1 MKYNARKDAGGGAAF
16 AIPCVDVKSFVASLA
31 FLTLFVAFW
40 QLQPY
45 GSLLTAARTSA
56 SPPCSLLATTAAAAD
71 LTSPNA
77 TAAATATATAT
88 TQPAADSG
96 ITTAAAAAASNAA
109 HARSSRPARQE
120 DPNKRVLRPYGSAAA
135 LFVQMGAYRGGPR
148 TFAVVGLASKPT
160 HVFGTPY
167 FKCEWIPNPT
177 AGDPSPPRPV
187 RTKAYKI
194 LPDWGYGRVYTVVVV
209 NCTFP
214 SNPNAGNAGG
224 KLLVHAYYSTT
235 SRRYE
240 RFVALEEAPG
250 SYDESRFAPPFQ
262 YDYLYCGSSLYGN
275 LSASRM
281 REWVAYHAHF
291 FGPRS
296 HFVLHDA
303 GGISPEV
310 KAVLDPWVR
319 AGRVTVQDIRAQ
331 AEYDGYYYNQF
342 LVVNDCLHRYRH
354 AANWTF
360 FFDVDEY
367 LYLPNGQKLDEV
379 LGKLSGYSQFT
390 IEQNPM
396 SSKLCVED
404 PSRDYSREWGFEKL
418 VFRNSITKVRRDR
431 KYAIQARNAYSAGVH
446 MSQNVRGRTTHK
458 TESLIRYY
466 HYHNSINVMGEPC
479 REFVQMPV
487 NDSKIMFEKTPF
499 VYDDSMKRL
508 AGEIKR
514 FEKEIIGSVQA

>member
-1 MKYNARKDAGGGAAF
+1 MKYNARKDAGGGGGGAPF

-45 GSLLTAARTSA
+45 GSMLTAARTSA
-56 SPPCSLLATTAAAAD
+56 SSPCSLLATTAAAD
-71 LTSPNA
+71 LPSYNA
-77 TAAATATATAT
+77 TAGAAADTK
-88 TQPAADSG
+88 QPAAVSG
-96 ITTAAAAAASNAA
+96 TTTAAANAA
-109 HARSSRPARQE
+109 HVRLARPARPE

-167 FKCEWIPNPT
+167 FKCEWLPNPT
-177 AGDPSPPRPV
+177 ASDPSPRPV
-187 RTKAYKI
+187 RTKAYKM

-224 KLLVHAYYSTT
+224 KLLVHAYYSTA
-235 SRRYE
+235 SRG
-240 RFVALEEAPG
+240 AGL
-250 SYDESRFAPPFQ
+250 YDESRFSPPFQ

-379 LGKLSGYSQFT
+379 IGKLSGYSQFT

-404 PSRDYSREWGFEKL
+404 PSRNYSREWGFEKL

-431 KYAIQARNAYSAGVH
+431 KYAIQARNAYSTGVH

-479 REFVQMPV
+479 REFVPMPV
-487 NDSKIMFEKTPF
+487 NGSKIMFEKTPF
-499 VYDDSMKRL
+499 VYDDSMKRV

-514 FEKEIIGSVQA
+514 FEKETIGSVQT

>member
-1 MKYNARKDAGGGAAF
+1 MKPAARKDPAAGAGGAALF
-16 AIPCVDVKSFVASLA
+16 GVSCFDVKSFVAALVLFTLVLA
-31 FLTLFVAFW
+31 LW
-40 QLQPY
+40 QLHPYQP
-45 GSLLTAARTSA
+45 LISA
-56 SPPCSLLATTAAAAD
+56 SRASTSCPLLPRPP
-71 LTSPNA
+71 A
-77 TAAATATATAT
+77 TAASSSHSGRPAT
-88 TQPAADSG
+88 PAIAS
-96 ITTAAAAAASNAA
+96 AAAAS
-109 HARSSRPARQE
+109 RPAVLPAASPR
-120 DPNKRVLRPYGSAAA
+120 DPNKRELRPYGTAAA

-148 TFAVVGLASKPT
+148 TFAVVGLASKPA

-167 FKCEWIPNPT
+167 FKCEWLPNPT
-177 AGDPSPPRPV
+177 AGAGDPSPPRPV
-187 RTKAYKI
+187 RTKAYKM

-224 KLLVHAYYSTT
+224 KLLVHAYYSTA

-250 SYDESRFAPPFQ
+250 AYDESRFRPPFP
-262 YDYLYCGSSLYGN
+262 YEYLYCGSSLYGN
-275 LSASRM
+275 LSAARM
-281 REWVAYHAHF
+281 REWLAYHAHF
-291 FGPRS
+291 FGPSS

-303 GGISPEV
+303 GGVSPEV
-310 KAVLDPWVR
+310 RAVLDPWVR
-319 AGRVTVQDIRAQ
+319 AGRVTLQDIRAQ

-367 LYLPNGQKLDEV
+367 IYLPDGRTLQEV
-379 LGKLSGYSQFT
+379 LGQLEQYTQFT

-404 PSRDYSREWGFEKL
+404 PTNEYSRQWGFEKL
-418 VFRNSITKVRRDR
+418 VFRNSITGVRRDR
-431 KYAIQARNAYSAGVH
+431 KYAIRARNAYSTGVH
-446 MSQNVRGRTTHK
+446 MSQNVIGRTTHK

-479 REFVQMPV
+479 REFVPKPT
-487 NDSKIMFEKTPF
+487 NGSKVLFEGTPY
-499 VYDDSMKRL
+499 VYDDNMKRL
-508 AGEIKR
+508 AGVIKR
-514 FEKEIIGSVQA
+514 FEKETVGAIHT

>member
-1 MKYNARKDAGGGAAF
+1 MKYIARKDAGGGGAAF
-16 AIPCVDVKSFVASLA
+16 AVPCVDVKSFVASLA
-31 FLTLFVAFW
+31 FITLFVAFW

-45 GSLLTAARTSA
+45 GSMLTAARTSA
-56 SPPCSLLATTAAAAD
+56 STPCSLLATTAAAAAAATD
-71 LTSPNA
+71 LPSSNA
-77 TAAATATATAT
+77 TAGAAAVTKQPPAVSGTTTAGGVAVAAT
-88 TQPAADSG
+88 
-96 ITTAAAAAASNAA
+96 NAA
-109 HARSSRPARQE
+109 RVRQARPARPE
-120 DPNKRVLRPYGSAAA
+120 DPNKRVLRPYGTAAA

-167 FKCEWIPNPT
+167 FKCEWLPNPT
-177 AGDPSPPRPV
+177 AGDPSPRPV

-214 SNPNAGNAGG
+214 SNPNSGNAGG
-224 KLLVHAYYSTT
+224 KLLVHAYYSTA

-250 SYDESRFAPPFQ
+250 SYDESRFSPPFQ

-367 LYLPNGQKLDEV
+367 LFLPNGQKLDEV
-379 LGKLSGYSQFT
+379 LGKLSGFSQFT

-404 PSRDYSREWGFEKL
+404 PSRNYSRL
-418 VFRNSITKVRRDR
+418 VFLLPRTISFTFGLVHTE
-431 KYAIQARNAYSAGVH
+431 AIAFCIEN
-446 MSQNVRGRTTHK
+446 
-458 TESLIRYY
+458 
-466 HYHNSINVMGEPC
+466 
-479 REFVQMPV
+479 
-487 NDSKIMFEKTPF
+487 
-499 VYDDSMKRL
+499 
-508 AGEIKR
+508 
-514 FEKEIIGSVQA
+514 

>member
-1 MKYNARKDAGGGAAF
+1 MKYNSTRKDGGGGASF
-16 AIPCVDVKSFVASLA
+16 AVQCVDIKSFVASLA
-31 FLTLFVAFW
+31 FLALFVAFW
-40 QLQPY
+40 QLHPY
-45 GSLLTAARTSA
+45 GSLLTSARNSA
-56 SPPCSLLATTAAAAD
+56 SPACSLLATTANIQSSQS
-71 LTSPNA
+71 TI
-77 TAAATATATAT
+77 ATAT
-88 TQPAADSG
+88 TTS
-96 ITTAAAAAASNAA
+96 SSSSAA
-109 HARSSRPARQE
+109 HSVPVRVERVARPA
-120 DPNKRVLRPYGSAAA
+120 DPNKRVLRPFGSAAA
-135 LFVQMGAYRGGPR
+135 LFVQFGAYRGGPR

-167 FKCEWIPNPT
+167 FKCEWVPNPT
-177 AGDPSPPRPV
+177 PGASSSPPRPV
-187 RTKAYKI
+187 RTKAYKM

-214 SNPNAGNAGG
+214 TNPNADNAGG
-224 KLLVHAYYSTT
+224 KLLVHAYYSTS

-250 SYDESRFAPPFQ
+250 AYDASRYDPPFQ

-275 LSASRM
+275 ISASRM
-281 REWVAYHAHF
+281 REWLAYHARF

-296 HFVLHDA
+296 HFVFHDA
-303 GGISPEV
+303 GGVSDEV
-310 KAVLDPWVR
+310 RAALEPWVR

-331 AEYDGYYYNQF
+331 VEYDGYYYNQF

-367 LYLPNGQKLDEV
+367 IYLPNRAHTLQEV
-379 LGKLSGYSQFT
+379 LGKLQGYSQFT

-396 SSKLCVED
+396 SSKLCLQD
-404 PSRDYSREWGFEKL
+404 PAGNYSREWGFEKL
-418 VFRNSITKVRRDR
+418 VFRNSINKVRRDR

-446 MSQNVRGRTTHK
+446 MSQNVKGRTTHK
-458 TESLIRYY
+458 TEDLIRYY

-479 REFVQMPV
+479 REFVPMPV
-487 NDSKIMFEKTPF
+487 NGSKIMFEGNPY

-508 AGEIKR
+508 AGEIKA
-514 FEKEIIGSVQA
+514 FEKETIGSART

>member
-1 MKYNARKDAGGGAAF
+1 MTFARAWYMWKRTSRRGREEDDWSRCTDGSSSRPKRDCHTCNRHCHKHEPTGGGGGGFNYCRRLKCCPGAVGKGGAAGR
-16 AIPCVDVKSFVASLA
+16 SE
-31 FLTLFVAFW
+31 
-40 QLQPY
+40 Q
-45 GSLLTAARTSA
+45 ARAPAVRQRSGA
-56 SPPCSLLATTAAAAD
+56 VRADGRVPGRAAD
-71 LTSPNA
+71 VRHRGA
-77 TAAATATATAT
+77 GV
-88 TQPAADSG
+88 Q
-96 ITTAAAAAASNAA
+96 A
-109 HARSSRPARQE
+109 HP
-120 DPNKRVLRPYGSAAA
+120 RVR
-135 LFVQMGAYRGGPR
+135 
-148 TFAVVGLASKPT
+148 
-160 HVFGTPY
+160 HPY
-167 FKCEWIPNPT
+167 FKCEWLPNPT
-177 AGDPSPPRPV
+177 AGDPRRAPSGPR
-187 RTKAYKI
+187 RTRCSRTGA
-194 LPDWGYGRVYTVVVV
+194 TAAS
-209 NCTFP
+209 TP
-214 SNPNAGNAGG
+214 SSSSTARSLKPQRRERRG
-224 KLLVHAYYSTT
+224 KLLVHAYYSTA

-250 SYDESRFAPPFQ
+250 SYDESRFSPPFQ

-331 AEYDGYYYNQF
+331 EEYDGYYYNQF

-379 LGKLSGYSQFT
+379 LGQLSGYSQFT

-396 SSKLCVED
+396 SSKLCLQD
-404 PSRDYSREWGFEKL
+404 PSRNYSREWGFEKL

-446 MSQNVRGRTTHK
+446 MSQNLYGRTTHK
-458 TESLIRYY
+458 TENLIRYY

-479 REFVQMPV
+479 REFVPMPV
-487 NDSKIMFEKTPF
+487 NGSKTMFEGFPT
-499 VYDDSMKRL
+499 YMTITWSDWLTRSNGLR
-508 AGEIKR
+508 R
-514 FEKEIIGSVQA
+514 